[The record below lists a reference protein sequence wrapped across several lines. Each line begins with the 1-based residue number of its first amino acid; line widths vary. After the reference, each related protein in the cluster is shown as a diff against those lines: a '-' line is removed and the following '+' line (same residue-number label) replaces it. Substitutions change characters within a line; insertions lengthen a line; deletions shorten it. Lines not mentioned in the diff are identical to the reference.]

1 MPYALCQIVPHVTE
15 KGYSCSNNRL
25 KVKQEVSKL
34 KKTEYQYSR
43 IFKEVGDLTEDNL
56 TFN

>member
-1 MPYALCQIVPHVTE
+1 
-15 KGYSCSNNRL
+15 L

-34 KKTEYQYSR
+34 KKTEDQYPR
-43 IFKEVGDLTEDNL
+43 IFKEVGDITEENL